1 MGEPMISLVDVG
13 KRYTKYEDTPMLAS
27 ALKLR
32 TSTKRSKLWAIRHVD
47 FDVQPGEC
55 VGVIGRNGSGKSTM
69 LQMLAGVTAPTEG
82 RVTVRG
88 KVAPLI
94 SVGVGFHPEL
104 TGRENVYV
112 NAAIL
117 GLDKSEVDACFDSI
131 VDFAEI
137 AEFIDTPV
145 KFYSSGMYV
154 RLGFAVAVHV
164 QPKVLLIDEVL
175 AVGDINFQ
183 LKCFDKM
190 DEIRDS
196 GATIVI
202 VSHNL
207 NAIRRLCGRTMLLHK
222 GAHRFT
228 GETAEAISAYH
239 EVTGEMRDPESD
251 DFEEGDERV
260 AHVTSWT
267 MLDANGDTTL
277 HANATEELTFEAE
290 VEFRAEV
297 TDPMFGVN
305 IAFPTGQV
313 VYAENTFMRPT
324 GTFGPGD
331 RTTFRCRLRPRLGTG
346 TYVAGL
352 VVLDSTARDTLA
364 VAHSISFYMNGRA
377 AVRGVVD
384 LDGAFQLAGQELARP
399 PQKRGG

>member
-145 KFYSSGMYV
+145 KFYSSGMFV

>member
-1 MGEPMISLVDVG
+1 MAQSMISLADVG

-47 FDVQPGEC
+47 FEVSPGEC

-82 RVTVRG
+82 RVSVRG

-117 GLDKSEVDACFDSI
+117 GLDKSEVDECFDSI

-164 QPKVLLIDEVL
+164 RPKVLLIDDVL

-207 NAIRRLCGRTMLLHK
+207 NAVRRLCGRTMVLHK
-222 GAHRFT
+222 GTHRFT

-260 AHVTSWT
+260 AHVVSWA

-277 HANATEELTFEAE
+277 HANANDDLTFEAE
-290 VEFRAEV
+290 VEFRADV

-305 IAFPTGQV
+305 IASPTGQV
-313 VYAENTFMRPT
+313 VYAENTFLRPT
-324 GTFGPGD
+324 GSFGPGD
-331 RTTFRCRLRPRLGTG
+331 RTTFRTRLRPRLGTG

-352 VVLDSTARDTLA
+352 VVLDSTARETLA
-364 VAHSISFYMNGRA
+364 VAHSINFYMNGRA

-384 LDGAFQLAGQELARP
+384 LDATFALGEVDLARP